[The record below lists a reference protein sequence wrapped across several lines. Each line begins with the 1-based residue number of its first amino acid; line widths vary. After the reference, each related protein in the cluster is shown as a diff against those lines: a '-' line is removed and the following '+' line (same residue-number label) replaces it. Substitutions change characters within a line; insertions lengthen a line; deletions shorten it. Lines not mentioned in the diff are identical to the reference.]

1 MLFRSSNRSLILLD
15 EIGRGTSTY
24 DGVSIAWAIAEYLH
38 DNPNY
43 RPKVLF
49 ATHYHELNEM
59 ANSKQRVKNYH
70 VTVREANN
78 KVIFLRKLAKG
89 GTEHSFGIH
98 VAKMAGMPNQVI
110 RRANDILKQLE
121 NGQRK
126 ELSDKD
132 GKKNMP
138 TVDPLQISLIQM
150 EDPLLIQIRDDIL
163 NTDINT
169 LTPIEAL
176 MKLNEIKKLIIK
188 L

>member
-1 MLFRSSNRSLILLD
+1 
-15 EIGRGTSTY
+15 
-24 DGVSIAWAIAEYLH
+24 
-38 DNPNY
+38 
-43 RPKVLF
+43 
-49 ATHYHELNEM
+49 
-59 ANSKQRVKNYH
+59 
-70 VTVREANN
+70 
-78 KVIFLRKLAKG
+78 
-89 GTEHSFGIH
+89 
-98 VAKMAGMPNQVI
+98 MAGMPNQVI